1 MKEFAVVL
9 WRSVAYLINFRK
21 SKTVKKKEE
30 RRVNMRE
37 IKEGMRE
44 RVNMKNTL
52 FVVFAK
58 KYNLSQFCLFH
69 AFIVYAEGA
78 MESGEE

>member
-30 RRVNMRE
+30 RREEERRGGDQSKSLNLTLWTRLGLMRGWSM
-37 IKEGMRE
+37 EG
-44 RVNMKNTL
+44 
-52 FVVFAK
+52 
-58 KYNLSQFCLFH
+58 
-69 AFIVYAEGA
+69 G
-78 MESGEE
+78 